1 MVFEKFDLE
10 RIEKWKEFRDA
21 LETSETP
28 FEDVVNLWSKAPF
41 VNNYLNPYNHT
52 SWPNPWE
59 LVVTG
64 KFDDLALVLGMTY
77 TIKYTE
83 RFKNSNIKVCLFSNN
98 KDVTYF
104 LIIDD
109 RYVLNYE
116 YRKILLIDQIP
127 NVNSTVLKTI

>member
-1 MVFEKFDLE
+1 MVFDYYELQ

-41 VNNYLNPYNHT
+41 VNKYLNPYNYT

-59 LVVTG
+59 LLVDG
-64 KFDDLALVLGMTY
+64 KFDELALVIGMTY
-77 TIKYTE
+77 TIKLTE
-83 RFKNSNIKVCLFSNN
+83 RFKNSNIKICLVPDT
-98 KDVTYF
+98 KDITYF
-104 LIIDD
+104 LIVDD

-116 YRKILLIDQIP
+116 YRKILLIDQIT
-127 NVNSTVLKTI
+127 NVNGTILRQI